1 MEERTASRTILII
14 ESDANHA
21 QVLQTALQ
29 NEEMPQRIVVQN
41 NVVQATHYLS
51 QAEENTTVARP
62 DLILLNLKEFENEG
76 KQFITE
82 IKTNPK
88 LKRIPLIILTTSA
101 DQADIFQCYALQSNC
116 YVIKSD
122 DTQELLAIAK
132 KIKDFW
138 LEIVTLPME

>member
-1 MEERTASRTILII
+1 MEERTTSRTILII

-29 NEEMPQRIVVQN
+29 KDESLQRIVVQSS
-41 NVVQATHYLS
+41 VAQAAHYLE
-51 QAEENTTVARP
+51 QTGEDRTANRP
-62 DLILLNLKEFENEG
+62 DLILFNLNASETEG
-76 KQFITE
+76 KQFIAK

-88 LKRIPLIILTTSA
+88 LKRIPLIILTKTTE
-101 DQADIFQCYALQSNC
+101 QADIFQCYALHSNC

-122 DTQELLAIAK
+122 NAEELLAIAK

-138 LEIVTLPME
+138 LEIVTLPVE